1 MKKANLL
8 RLSALAI
15 CFVLLAAVGILSKIN
30 MRVSASQ
37 SNPDCKNDEATSDR
51 IKAAL
56 ANQRVSDLKVE
67 VKDGKVRVVG
77 KVGRSAD
84 IEIVKTG
91 LRNMQDRCISED
103 GVNTDGL
110 EILCSG
116 DKEILSNVNF
126 LLSNL
131 SCPISKGVT
140 VSVKNRV
147 ATISGTV
154 PDERY
159 RAYVAQLVES
169 ADCVRAG
176 VKNNLVISARKR
188 FSGDCSRLSAPVM
201 QKMLK
206 EEVRSRMP
214 CGVAER
220 AGIKVAN
227 GVVRLAGASSSSHRS
242 KILEIIRSVCP
253 GFFTEANL
261 LDRLALVD
269 PSCPI
274 GAKSCTTIDGEG
286 YCCTGCRVC
295 PTY

>member
-8 RLSALAI
+8 GVSALAI
-15 CFVLLAAVGILSKIN
+15 CFVLLAAVGLLPKIDK
-30 MRVSASQ
+30 RVSASQ
-37 SNPDCKNDEATSDR
+37 SNPDCKNDEATRDR

-56 ANQRVSDLKVE
+56 ASQRVSDLTVE
-67 VKDGKVRVVG
+67 VKDGKVRVEG
-77 KVGRSAD
+77 KVACSAD
-84 IEIVKTG
+84 IEIVKIG
-91 LRNMQDRCISED
+91 LRNLQDRCISED
-103 GVNTDGL
+103 GVNTDGI
-110 EILCSG
+110 EILCSS
-116 DKEILSNVNF
+116 DKAILRNVNY

-131 SCPISKGVT
+131 SCPLSNGVT

-159 RAYVAQLVES
+159 KSYVAQLVES
-169 ADCVRAG
+169 ADCVEAG
-176 VKNNLVISARKR
+176 VKNNLVISARRR
-188 FSGDCSRLSAPVM
+188 FSGDCSRLSAPAL
-201 QKMLK
+201 QKVLR

-220 AGIKVAN
+220 AGIKVAD
-227 GVVRLAGASSSSHRS
+227 GVVTLTGDSSSGHRP
-242 KILEIIRSVCP
+242 KILDIIRSVCP

-261 LDRLALVD
+261 LDKLTLVD

-274 GAKSCTTIDGEG
+274 GAKSYTSIDGEA

-295 PTY
+295 PAY